1 MYENLTVVINCAGM
15 GTRLGLGSPKA
26 LLDICG
32 KPLIIW
38 QLDLLKNV
46 KDIRIV
52 VGYEAEKVIDVVTQF
67 RKDIMFV
74 FNYDYQSTGTGGS
87 LSKGLLGT
95 NEYIIAIDGDLIIN
109 PSDMKRILDY
119 PDNAI
124 CTSSIVSDNP
134 VYIQCRGNQAIAFS
148 GRNGSLKWAGLVK
161 IESKKLIPGNGYVYE
176 KLMPV
181 LPVDCLNIKAI
192 DIDTFSDYE
201 KAIKWVSNGFG
212 NIGT

>member
-15 GTRLGLGSPKA
+15 GTRLGLGSPKT

-74 FNYDYQSTGTGGS
+74 FNYDYQIS
-87 LSKGLLGT
+87 LFLFLCFVVYS
-95 NEYIIAIDGDLIIN
+95 
-109 PSDMKRILDY
+109 IL
-119 PDNAI
+119 
-124 CTSSIVSDNP
+124 
-134 VYIQCRGNQAIAFS
+134 
-148 GRNGSLKWAGLVK
+148 
-161 IESKKLIPGNGYVYE
+161 
-176 KLMPV
+176 
-181 LPVDCLNIKAI
+181 
-192 DIDTFSDYE
+192 
-201 KAIKWVSNGFG
+201 
-212 NIGT
+212 